1 MIQEK
6 YNDVLLNLLVS
17 MHAQMQ
23 TMRDFMLTYMC
34 NPLYGDQE
42 AAMRLFNR
50 MTSERKDTLIKAIK
64 GDVALDIDDLLR
76 RMFSGD
82 GKEL

>member
-1 MIQEK
+1 MTQK
-6 YNDVLLNLLVS
+6 QYNDALLNLLAS
-17 MHAQMQ
+17 IHAQMQ
-23 TMRDFMLTYMC
+23 TMRDFMLTYIC
-34 NPLYGDQE
+34 NPIYGDRE
-42 AAMRLFNR
+42 AAMRLFNK

-82 GKEL
+82 AE